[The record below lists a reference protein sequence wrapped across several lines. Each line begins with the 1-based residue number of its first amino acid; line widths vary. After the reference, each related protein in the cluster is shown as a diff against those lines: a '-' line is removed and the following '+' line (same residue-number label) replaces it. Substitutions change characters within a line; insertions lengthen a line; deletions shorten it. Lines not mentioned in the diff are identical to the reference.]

1 MAGLKGLGFG
11 MLGGLTS
18 VITEPIQVLYR
29 QWHACCTMHDA
40 RCTMH
45 DARCTMHD
53 ARCTHQGAASSGV
66 PGFFSGLG
74 WGAVGVVTKPVI
86 GESSSP
92 AMSSSPC
99 PGILDMATE
108 TASAV
113 RESSRS
119 SSRAAPARVRPP
131 RVVQVGGQG
140 KVQ

>member
-18 VITEPIQVLYR
+18 VITEPIQVHR
-29 QWHACCTMHDA
+29 PWHACSTLHAIHCTP
-40 RCTMH
+40 
-45 DARCTMHD
+45 
-53 ARCTHQGAASSGV
+53 QGAASSGV

-86 GESSSP
+86 GESSRP
-92 AMSSSPC
+92 AVCSSPS

-119 SSRAAPARVRPP
+119 ASRAAPARVRPP
-131 RVVQVGGQG
+131 RVVQVGGLG